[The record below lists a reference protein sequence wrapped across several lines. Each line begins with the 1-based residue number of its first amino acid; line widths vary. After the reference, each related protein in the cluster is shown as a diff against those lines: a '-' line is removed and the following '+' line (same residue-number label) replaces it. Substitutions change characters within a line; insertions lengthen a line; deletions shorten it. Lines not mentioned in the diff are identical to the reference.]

1 MVSENIALILYITG
15 AITAGMILQFF
26 FPRLVL
32 EKILKLKIEGDVTD
46 FYARHWGVLVF
57 VTGALLCYAAYDPAV
72 RTPVLAGAIIEKAAL
87 VLLVLANYKKGFL
100 PKFALMAGFDALCV
114 ILYALYLLGWA

>member
-1 MVSENIALILYITG
+1 MISNNIGLILYVTG
-15 AITAGMILQFF
+15 AITAGMIIQLL

-72 RTPVLAGAIIEKAAL
+72 RTPVLIGAIIEKAAL
-87 VLLVLANYKKGFL
+87 VLLVLANYKKGYL
-100 PKFALMAGFDALCV
+100 PKFAMMAGFDSLCV
-114 ILYALYLLGWA
+114 VLYVLYLLNPA

>member
-1 MVSENIALILYITG
+1 MITDNISLILYVTG
-15 AITAGMILQFF
+15 AITAGMIIQFV

-32 EKILKLKIEGDVTD
+32 EKILKLKVEGDVTD

-57 VTGALLCYAAYDPAV
+57 VTGALLCYAGFDPLV
-72 RTPVLAGAIIEKAAL
+72 RTPILIGAIIEKAAL

-100 PKFALMAGFDALCV
+100 RSFALMAGFDSLCV
-114 ILYALYLLGWA
+114 IAYLLYLLGLA